1 MNRTLYIVIFAAVLV
16 AAALVSDA
24 WLSARRT
31 EAQLAATVAS
41 QNQKINQVVASEN
54 LRATQLA
61 AALATIAEQK
71 RKINTAQQAAAAI
84 PSVLP
89 NLPLSVVIHLPEI
102 SEAQRPQ
109 ESASPQNLPP
119 AQMSIPQADLEPLY
133 DGLQDCRVCS
143 LELDA
148 AKQDLADEQNKAA
161 ALTKER
167 DAAIAAFHGGSRWSR
182 LKQNAKWFLIGAAAG
197 TAARSLAGGA
207 VSSSTPSATP
217 TH

>member
-143 LELDA
+143 LE
-148 AKQDLADEQNKAA
+148 
-161 ALTKER
+161 R

-207 VSSSTPSATP
+207 VSSSKPSAIP